1 MDNYM
6 PDYLQGADN
15 VYRTPCYIVK
25 QVMVI
30 QKHKKENNV
39 LTSHDT
45 YYRRTPKR
53 DLAYNLAFQG
63 KRHINGKRLPSTNY
77 TRTYVE

>member
-1 MDNYM
+1 MENYM

-53 DLAYNLAFQG
+53 DLAYNLAFRG
-63 KRHINGKRLPSTNY
+63 KCTSTVSGCRLPIIHVLT
-77 TRTYVE
+77 